1 MGKYSAPIF
10 VDSTN
15 INQQLLNTILLI
27 EDEASVAS
35 LLIRSLSEEGYV
47 VSLAPDGNT
56 GLDMALHSHYSLMI
70 LDIML
75 PGVNGLE
82 ICRQVREAGITKPI
96 LMLTA
101 LGTTQNIVAGLD
113 YGADDYLVKPYKLAE
128 LLARVRV
135 MIRRGYMTP
144 EPEVKNEEVLQ
155 IADLELNM
163 KDKTANRAGRKIDLT
178 ATEYRL
184 LKYLMDNKRRL
195 LSRMDILENVWGIE
209 FNMNTKVVDVY
220 VNYLRKKIESD
231 DTAKLIHTVVGMGY
245 ILKEE

>member
-1 MGKYSAPIF
+1 M
-10 VDSTN
+10 
-15 INQQLLNTILLI
+15 NTILLI
-27 EDEASVAS
+27 EDEAAVAS

-47 VSLAPDGNT
+47 VSLAPDGTT

-82 ICRQVREAGITKPI
+82 ICRRVREAGIAKPI

-101 LGTTQNIVAGLD
+101 LGTTENIVAGLD
-113 YGADDYLVKPYKLAE
+113 YGADDYLVKPYKLEE
-128 LLARVRV
+128 LLARVRS
-135 MIRRGYMTP
+135 MIRRGAPT
-144 EPEVKNEEVLQ
+144 EVVLQ
-155 IADLELNM
+155 DDEMLRLADLELNL
-163 KDKTANRAGRKIDLT
+163 KDKTASRAGRRIDLT

-195 LSRMDILENVWGIE
+195 LSRMDILENVWGVE

-231 DTAKLIHTVVGMGY
+231 ETSKLIHTVVGMGY
-245 ILKEE
+245 IMKEE

>member
-1 MGKYSAPIF
+1 
-10 VDSTN
+10 
-15 INQQLLNTILLI
+15 LNSILLI
-27 EDEASVAS
+27 EDEAAVAS

-56 GLDMALHSHYSLMI
+56 GLDMALNSHYSLMI

-82 ICRQVREAGITKPI
+82 ICRKVREAGIVKPI

-101 LGTTQNIVAGLD
+101 LGTTENIVAGLD

-128 LLARVRV
+128 LLARVRS
-135 MIRRGYMTP
+135 MIRRGAP
-144 EPEVKNEEVLQ
+144 VEPEVKDEELLR
-155 IADLELNM
+155 IADLELNL

-195 LSRMDILENVWGIE
+195 LSRMDILENVWGVE

-231 DTAKLIHTVVGMGY
+231 ETSKLIHTVVGMGY